1 MEINQSVIADT
12 SGLISLVSKD
22 DSNYKEAIAIGK
34 SLSEVEGRIY
44 IPTEIFAETMNVLGR
59 KINHA
64 SAIRAARKI
73 ERSPFF
79 LIVDTTHEIRRSA
92 LDQFEK
98 ISESVSFTDCL
109 VMALADSYDTK
120 EIFGFDDAFRK
131 NGYIRIGIDKNP
143 LAP

>member
-1 MEINQSVIADT
+1 MKINKTVVADT

-22 DSNYKEAIAIGK
+22 DRNYKEAIAIGK

-44 IPTEIFAETMNVLGR
+44 IPTEIFAETMNVLGK

-73 ERSPFF
+73 ERLPFF
-79 LIVDTTHEIRRSA
+79 LIVDTTHKIRRSA

-109 VMALADSYDTK
+109 VMALADFYDTK
-120 EIFGFDDAFRK
+120 EIFGFDESFKK
-131 NGYIRIGIDKNP
+131 NEYIRIGIDEK
-143 LAP
+143 

>member
-1 MEINQSVIADT
+1 MSKTIIADT

-22 DSNYKEAIAIGK
+22 DSNYKEAIEIGK
-34 SLSEVEGRIY
+34 SLSVEGRIY

-59 KINHA
+59 KLNHN
-64 SAIRAARKI
+64 SAIKAARKI

-79 LIVDTTHEIRRSA
+79 LIVDTTHELRRSA
-92 LDQFEK
+92 LKQFK
-98 ISESVSFTDCL
+98 KVFESVSFTDCL
-109 VMALADSYDTK
+109 VMAYADFYHTK
-120 EIFGFDDAFRK
+120 EIFGFDEAFRK

>member
-1 MEINQSVIADT
+1 MSKTIIADT

-22 DSNYKEAIAIGK
+22 DSNYKEAIEIGK
-34 SLSEVEGRIY
+34 SLSVEGRIY

-59 KINHA
+59 KLNHN
-64 SAIRAARKI
+64 SAIKAARKI

-79 LIVDTTHEIRRSA
+79 LIVDTTHELRRSA
-92 LDQFEK
+92 LKQFK
-98 ISESVSFTDCL
+98 KVLESVSFTDCL
-109 VMALADSYDTK
+109 VMAYADFYHTK
-120 EIFGFDDAFRK
+120 EIFGFDEAFRK

>member
-1 MEINQSVIADT
+1 MKTNKAVIADT

-22 DSNYKEAIAIGK
+22 DSNYKEAISIGK
-34 SLSEVEGRIY
+34 SLSKVEGRIY
-44 IPTEIFAETMNVLGR
+44 IPTEIFAETMNVLGK

-98 ISESVSFTDCL
+98 ISESISFTDCL
-109 VMALADSYDTK
+109 VMACANFYETK
-120 EIFGFDDAFRK
+120 EIFGFDEAFRK
-131 NGYIRIGIDKNP
+131 NGYKRIGIDK
-143 LAP
+143 